1 MNIAFSINIES
12 SMSVHSVKKT
22 ETSTNYT
29 QRTALIILE
38 IEEFI
43 EIGGVKKRRI
53 YYNVDY
59 TEEE

>member
-1 MNIAFSINIES
+1 
-12 SMSVHSVKKT
+12 MSVHSVKRT
-22 ETSTNYT
+22 EASTNYT
-29 QRTALIILE
+29 YRTALIKLE

-43 EIGGVKKRRI
+43 ETSGVKKRRI